1 MTAPDFP
8 ALLQAFFT
16 DRLLK
21 QRRASSHTVTA
32 YRNSFRLLLRFTA
45 ERLGR
50 APSRLELADLDAAFL
65 GEFLDHLERDRGN
78 CARSRNARLAALHA
92 FFRYVAFTAPAHA
105 LICQQVLAIPSKRFE
120 RGIVEFLDEKET
132 EALLDAPDPASWIGR
147 RDRALLL
154 VAVQTG
160 LRVSELT
167 ALRRQDVTFGTG
179 AHVRCH
185 GKGRKLR
192 CTPLRRDVARVLEA
206 WLRECH
212 PGADTPVFPSSRG
225 GRLRDR
231 EVPPRMS
238 DDAVERL
245 VTKYVVAARRCCPS
259 LGSKHVT
266 PHTLRHTAAMR
277 LLQAGVDR
285 SVIALWLGHESIE
298 TTQMYLH
305 ADLQLKERALAR
317 TAYPARAV
325 GRFRPSDALLSFL
338 EAL

>member
-1 MTAPDFP
+1 MSATDFP
-8 ALLQAFFT
+8 ALLQSFFT
-16 DRLLK
+16 DRLLR
-21 QRRASSHTVTA
+21 QRRASPHTVTA
-32 YRNSFRLLLRFTA
+32 YRNTFRLLLRFA
-45 ERLGR
+45 AARLGR
-50 APSRLELADLDAAFL
+50 APSNLELIDLDAAFL
-65 GEFLDHLERDRGN
+65 GEFLDHLERERGN

-105 LICQQVLAIPSKRFE
+105 LLCQQVLAIPSKRFE
-120 RGIVEFLDEKET
+120 RGIVEFLDEKEV

-160 LRVSELT
+160 LRVSELI

-225 GRLRDR
+225 
-231 EVPPRMS
+231 ERMS

-245 VTKYVVAARRCCPS
+245 VAKHVAAARRCCPS
-259 LGSKHVT
+259 LGSKRVT

-277 LLQAGVDR
+277 LLQSGVDR

-305 ADLQLKERALAR
+305 ADLRLKEKALAR
-317 TAYPARAV
+317 TAYAARAV
-325 GRFRPSDALLSFL
+325 RRFRPGDVLLGFL
-338 EAL
+338 EGL